1 MKRLRRR
8 RKRLNCRGKFIFL
21 ILRHR
26 FTRISLIYFLFIENF
41 EFFEH
46 YKGVK
51 AEIEGKSGDKNKKVV
66 AAGKSSRNIL
76 KIKAQSWAGVNRYRL
91 GIIVDGWNMID
102 LLIYLLIFNKNLP
115 IYLYILTANFLSC
128 EGMRY

>member
-1 MKRLRRR
+1 LW
-8 RKRLNCRGKFIFL
+8 LT
-21 ILRHR
+21 LRHR
-26 FTRISLIYFLFIENF
+26 FTRISQICFLFIEKF

-66 AAGKSSRNIL
+66 AARKSSRNIL

-91 GIIVDGWNMID
+91 GIIVDGGNMID
-102 LLIYLLIFNKNLP
+102 LQIYLIIFNKNLP
-115 IYLYILTANFLSC
+115 IYLYIPTANFLSC